1 MKRRVVKEGF
11 VNFRVFDRF
20 QVSTGADRLSAS
32 LAGLCLMEEPPFSMK
47 TLFLV
52 CK

>member
-1 MKRRVVKEGF
+1 MNLRA
-11 VNFRVFDRF
+11 FDRL
-20 QVSTGADRLSAS
+20 QISTGADRLSAS
-32 LAGLCLMEEPPFSMK
+32 VAGLCLMEQPPFGIN